1 MEANMRKSAIIGIAL
16 AITAFIS
23 GTIIAAGHRTSSVTA
38 TRIDPAAITLKAGVL
53 PVVQV
58 DEPF

>member
-1 MEANMRKSAIIGIAL
+1 MRKSAIIGIAL

-23 GTIIAAGHRTSSVTA
+23 GTIIAAGHKTYRVTA
-38 TRIDPAAITLKAGVL
+38 TSIDPAAITLKAGAL